1 MAREGAHYTA
11 LNGAK
16 LEYSSSKTGT
26 FTQIYGLK
34 TIPEIGGEPNTI
46 DTTDLDNTEYETS
59 IMGLN
64 QHNHITLSLIL
75 NFQLQLQILK

>member
-1 MAREGAHYTA
+1 MARTGAHYTA

-46 DTTDLDNTEYETS
+46 DKL
-59 IMGLN
+59 
-64 QHNHITLSLIL
+64 
-75 NFQLQLQILK
+75 